1 MLRTFGRAIVQTWP
15 TVLAWF
21 LAGWLAHAAL
31 IRLAGWA
38 GVYESLWGLLILPLA
53 VLAKL
58 ASYVGMFLAVRPE
71 MRHYQRLEQLAA
83 STPADGATAP
93 IRGRTFAQA
102 WGSTIVTGLIA
113 FLVIYFT
120 WGMVTE
126 DVQAYGRASW
136 DQYDPDAANHPLVV
150 GVGVMSITFV
160 VVAFALRL
168 ALGRFSDRLP
178 KWVAGISAYL
188 EAAWLLTAA
197 LAIRDI
203 LAGVPE
209 WFASRRMFAWFIDGI
224 AELREAF
231 SWFAVVG
238 DAIAWL
244 LAAIGE
250 VVVLPLAWLAL
261 AAIVF
266 AGVLP
271 RRPTSTTGRS
281 ARLREAAER
290 RWRRMPRPVRVLG
303 TSLSG
308 SLRERWA
315 PIATALSLI
324 WRNGPLRLGAY
335 LLAFAVVT
343 VSGQWLYALIYQLIG
358 PHEVGWWIATSDP
371 ITLLVAV
378 ITTPLQFI
386 LVAAAFDEALEGLD
400 RQTVSADAELAEVL
414 PES

>member
-1 MLRTFGRAIVQTWP
+1 VLRTFGRALVQTWP

-31 IRLAGWA
+31 IRLAGWV
-38 GVYESLWGLLILPLA
+38 GVYEPLWGLVILPLA

-58 ASYVGMFLAVRPE
+58 ASYVGMFLAVRPA
-71 MRHYQRLEQLAA
+71 MRHYQRLDRLATQ
-83 STPADGATAP
+83 TPAGAETVP
-93 IRGRTFAQA
+93 VRGRTFAQA

-113 FLVIYFT
+113 FLIIYFT
-120 WGMVTE
+120 WGMVAD
-126 DVQAYGRASW
+126 DVAAYGRASW
-136 DQYDPDAANHPLVV
+136 DQYDPDAVNNPLNI

-160 VVAFALRL
+160 AVAFGLRL
-168 ALGRFSDRLP
+168 LVGRFSKRLP
-178 KWVAGISAYL
+178 TWVAGISIYL

-197 LAIRDI
+197 LALRDM
-203 LAGVPE
+203 LEGVPQ
-209 WFASRRMFAWFIDGI
+209 WVASRRMFAWIVDGF

-231 SWFAVVG
+231 AWLGVVW

-244 LAAIGE
+244 LAALGE

-271 RRPTSTTGRS
+271 RRAKRATGRS
-281 ARLREAAER
+281 AQLRDAAER
-290 RWRRMPRPVRVLG
+290 RWRRVPRPLRVLG
-303 TSLSG
+303 TSLSSG
-308 SLRERWA
+308 LRDRWE

-324 WRNGPLRLGAY
+324 RRNGLMRLGAY

-343 VSGQWLYALIYQLIG
+343 VGEQWLYALIYQVLG

-378 ITTPLQFI
+378 ITTPIQFI
-386 LVAAAFDEALEGLD
+386 LVAAAFDEALGSLD
-400 RQTVSADAELAEVL
+400 EQVVSADAELAEVL
-414 PES
+414 PTS